1 MTRGEHRLGEP
12 SLRTLRSV
20 ALFASLD
27 DAERHRLEGACQWR
41 TYRPGQQVIESGSD
55 GKEVFFVVQGAV
67 NIINF
72 SPSRREVAFATA
84 REGDYFGE
92 LAAIDQ
98 LPRSASAVAIEESL
112 LAALP
117 SEVFV
122 DLLKRRVE
130 VTFRVLQGLT
140 HIVRTSDVR
149 IMELST
155 LPATQRVYAELLRMA
170 VPDAAVPSLWV
181 VRPLPPL
188 REIASRVST
197 TRETVA
203 RALSQLYP
211 TGLLRRKGRNLYLMD
226 RRRFEE
232 IANALQV
239 RGGRAEE

>member
-1 MTRGEHRLGEP
+1 MGKVERRIAEAP
-12 SLRTLRSV
+12 ARTLKGIAV
-20 ALFASLD
+20 FDSLD
-27 DAERHRLEGACQWR
+27 DAERQRIESSCQWR
-41 TYRPGQQVIESGSD
+41 TYRPGQPVIESGSD
-55 GKEVFFVVQGAV
+55 GKEVFFVVRGVV

-72 SPSRREVAFATA
+72 SHSRREVAFAIA

-98 LPRSASAVAIEESL
+98 LPRSASAVAVEESF

-117 SEVFV
+117 SDVFV

-130 VTFRVLQGLT
+130 VTFRVLQGLA
-140 HIVRTSDVR
+140 HMVRTSDVR

-170 VPDAAVPSLWV
+170 VPDAAVPTLWV

-188 REIASRVST
+188 REVASRVST

-232 IANALQV
+232 IANALQS

>member
-1 MTRGEHRLGEP
+1 MSKGDRRIVE
-12 SLRTLRSV
+12 SLPRSLKGV
-20 ALFASLD
+20 ALFDSVD
-27 DAERHRLEGACQWR
+27 DAERQRLEGACQWR
-41 TYRPGQQVIESGSD
+41 VYRPGQPVLESGGD
-55 GKEVFFVVQGAV
+55 GREVLFIVHGAV

-72 SPSRREVAFATA
+72 SSTRREVAFAIA

-92 LAAIDQ
+92 LSAIDQ

-112 LAALP
+112 IAILP
-117 SEVFV
+117 SDVFV

-130 VTFRVLQGLT
+130 VTFRVLQGLA
-140 HIVRTSDVR
+140 HMVRTSDVR

-155 LPATQRVYAELLRMA
+155 LPATQRVYSELLRMA

-203 RALSQLYP
+203 RSLGQLYP

-232 IANALQV
+232 IANALQH
-239 RGGRAEE
+239 RGARSEE

>member
-1 MTRGEHRLGEP
+1 MGKVERKIAEAP
-12 SLRTLRSV
+12 VRTLKGIV
-20 ALFASLD
+20 LFDRLD
-27 DAERHRLEGACQWR
+27 DAERQRLEAACQWR
-41 TYRPGQQVIESGSD
+41 TYRPGQPVIESGSD
-55 GKEVFFVVQGAV
+55 GKEVLFIVRGAV

-72 SPSRREVAFATA
+72 SPSRREVAFAIA

-98 LPRSASAVAIEESL
+98 LPRSASAVAVEESF

-130 VTFRVLQGLT
+130 VTFRVLQGLA
-140 HIVRTSDVR
+140 HMVRTSDVR

-170 VPDAAVPSLWV
+170 VPDAAVPTLWV

-188 REIASRVST
+188 REVASRVST

-232 IANALQV
+232 IANALQS
-239 RGGRAEE
+239 RSGRSED

>member
-1 MTRGEHRLGEP
+1 MGKLDRRIVDAP
-12 SLRTLRSV
+12 SRSLKGIG
-20 ALFASLD
+20 LFEGLD
-27 DAERHRLEGACQWR
+27 DAERQRLESHCQWR
-41 TYRPGQQVIESGSD
+41 GYRPGQPVIESGSA
-55 GKEVFFVVQGAV
+55 GKEVFFVVRGAV

-92 LAAIDQ
+92 LSAIDQ
-98 LPRSASAVAIEESL
+98 LPRSANAVAVEESFL
-112 LAALP
+112 GVLP

-130 VTFRVLQGLT
+130 VTFRVLQGLA
-140 HIVRTSDVR
+140 HIVRISDVR

-232 IANALQV
+232 IANALQ
-239 RGGRAEE
+239 GRAGRGED

>member
-1 MTRGEHRLGEP
+1 MGKVERKIAEAP
-12 SLRTLRSV
+12 ARTLKGIV
-20 ALFASLD
+20 LFDRLD
-27 DAERHRLEGACQWR
+27 DAERQRLEATCQWR
-41 TYRPGQQVIESGSD
+41 TYRPGQPVIESGSD
-55 GKEVFFVVQGAV
+55 GREVLFVVRGAV

-72 SPSRREVAFATA
+72 SPSRREVAFAIA

-98 LPRSASAVAIEESL
+98 LPRSASAVAVEESF

-130 VTFRVLQGLT
+130 VTFRVLQGLA
-140 HIVRTSDVR
+140 HMVRTSDVR

-170 VPDAAVPSLWV
+170 VPDAAVPTLWV

-188 REIASRVST
+188 REVASRVST

-232 IANALQV
+232 IANALQS
-239 RGGRAEE
+239 RSGRSED

>member
-1 MTRGEHRLGEP
+1 MGRGDRRLGEP
-12 SLRTLRSV
+12 LPRTLKGV
-20 ALFASLD
+20 ALFDCLD
-27 DAERHRLEGACQWR
+27 DAERQRLEGYCQWR
-41 TYRPGQQVIESGSD
+41 VYRPGQPVIESGSD
-55 GKEVFFVVQGAV
+55 GKEVMFVVRGAV

-72 SPSRREVAFATA
+72 SSTRREVAFATA

-98 LPRSASAVAIEESL
+98 LPRSASAVAVEESF

-117 SEVFV
+117 SDVFV

-130 VTFRVLQGLT
+130 VTFRVLQGLA
-140 HIVRTSDVR
+140 HMVRTSDVR

-155 LPATQRVYAELLRMA
+155 LPATQRVYSELLRMA

-203 RALSQLYP
+203 RSLSQLYP

-226 RRRFEE
+226 RRRVEE
-232 IANALQV
+232 IANALQT
-239 RGGRAEE
+239 RGARSEE

>member
-1 MTRGEHRLGEP
+1 MGRGDHRLAEP
-12 SLRTLRSV
+12 FLRTLKDIP
-20 ALFASLD
+20 LFEGLD
-27 DAERHRLEGACQWR
+27 DAERQRLEASCQWR
-41 TYRPGQQVIESGSD
+41 SYRAGQQVIESGSE
-55 GKEVFFVVQGAV
+55 GTEVFFIVRGAV

-72 SPSRREVAFATA
+72 SASRREIAFATA
-84 REGDYFGE
+84 RAGDCFGE
-92 LAAIDQ
+92 LAAIDG
-98 LPRSASAVAIEESL
+98 LPRSASAVAIDDCF

-117 SEVFV
+117 SDVFV
-122 DLLKRRVE
+122 GLLKRRVE
-130 VTFRVLQGLT
+130 VTFRVLQGLA
-140 HIVRTSDVR
+140 HMVRTSDVR

-203 RALSQLYP
+203 RSLSQLYP

-232 IANALQV
+232 IANALQS
-239 RGGRAEE
+239 RGKE

>member
-1 MTRGEHRLGEP
+1 MSKGDRKIVEP
-12 SLRTLRSV
+12 LPRTLKGVS
-20 ALFASLD
+20 LFDSID
-27 DAERHRLEGACQWR
+27 DAERQRLEAACQWR
-41 TYRPGQQVIESGSD
+41 TYRPGQPVLESGGD
-55 GKEVFFVVQGAV
+55 GREVLFIVRGAV

-72 SPSRREVAFATA
+72 SSTRREVAFAIA
-84 REGDYFGE
+84 REGDYIGE
-92 LAAIDQ
+92 LSAIDQ
-98 LPRSASAVAIEESL
+98 LPRSASAVAIEESFI
-112 LAALP
+112 AILP
-117 SEVFV
+117 SDVFV

-130 VTFRVLQGLT
+130 VTFRVLQGLA
-140 HIVRTSDVR
+140 HMVRTSDVR

-155 LPATQRVYAELLRMA
+155 LPATQRVYSELLRMA

-203 RALSQLYP
+203 RSLGQLYP

-232 IANALQV
+232 IANALQH
-239 RGGRAEE
+239 RGGRGEE

>member
-1 MTRGEHRLGEP
+1 MGRGDRRIAEP
-12 SLRTLRSV
+12 LPRSLKNIG
-20 ALFASLD
+20 LFEGLD
-27 DAERHRLEGACQWR
+27 DAERQRLESCCQWR
-41 TYRPGQQVIESGSD
+41 SYRPGQQVIESGSE
-55 GKEVFFVVQGAV
+55 GKEVFFVVRGSV

-72 SPSRREVAFATA
+72 SASRREIAFATA

-92 LAAIDQ
+92 LAALDH
-98 LPRSASAVAIEESL
+98 LPRSASAVAADECF

-130 VTFRVLQGLT
+130 VTFRVLQGLA
-140 HIVRTSDVR
+140 HMVRTSDVR

-155 LPATQRVYAELLRMA
+155 LPATQRVYTELLRMA

-226 RRRFEE
+226 RRRLEE
-232 IANALQV
+232 IANALQGRS
-239 RGGRAEE
+239 RGDE

>member
-1 MTRGEHRLGEP
+1 LAR
-12 SLRTLRSV
+12 SLRGI
-20 ALFASLD
+20 ALFEGLD
-27 DAERHRLEGACQWR
+27 DAERQRLEACCQWR
-41 TYRPGQQVIESGSD
+41 SYRPGQQVIESGSD
-55 GKEVFFVVQGAV
+55 GKEVFLVVRGSV

-72 SPSRREVAFATA
+72 LPSRREVAFATA

-92 LAAIDQ
+92 LAAIDRQ
-98 LPRSASAVAIEESL
+98 PRSATAVAADECF

-117 SEVFV
+117 SDLFV

-130 VTFRVLQGLT
+130 VTFRVLQGLA
-140 HIVRTSDVR
+140 HMVRTGDVR
-149 IMELST
+149 ILELST
-155 LPATQRVYAELLRMA
+155 LPATQRVYTELLRMA
-170 VPDAAVPSLWV
+170 VPDAAVPTLWV

-211 TGLLRRKGRNLYLMD
+211 TGLLRRKGRNLYVMD

-232 IANALQV
+232 IANALQS
-239 RGGRAEE
+239 RSRAED

>member
-1 MTRGEHRLGEP
+1 MGKVERRVAEAP
-12 SLRTLRSV
+12 VRTLKGI
-20 ALFASLD
+20 ALFNSLD
-27 DAERHRLEGACQWR
+27 DGERQRLESQCQWR
-41 TYRPGQQVIESGSD
+41 SYRPGQPVIESGSA
-55 GKEVFFVVQGAV
+55 GKEVFFVVRGAV

-72 SPSRREVAFATA
+72 SPSRREVAFAIA

-92 LAAIDQ
+92 LSAIDQ
-98 LPRSASAVAIEESL
+98 LPRSASAVAVEESFL
-112 LAALP
+112 GALP
-117 SEVFV
+117 AELFV

-130 VTFRVLQGLT
+130 VTFRVLQGLA

-203 RALSQLYP
+203 RSLSQLYP

-232 IANALQV
+232 IANALQ
-239 RGGRAEE
+239 GRAARGED

>member
-1 MTRGEHRLGEP
+1 MGKVERKIAEAP
-12 SLRTLRSV
+12 VRTLKGIV
-20 ALFASLD
+20 LFDRLD
-27 DAERHRLEGACQWR
+27 DAERQRLEATCQWR
-41 TYRPGQQVIESGSD
+41 TYRPGQPVIESGSD
-55 GKEVFFVVQGAV
+55 GREVFFVVRGAV

-72 SPSRREVAFATA
+72 SPSRREVAFAIA

-98 LPRSASAVAIEESL
+98 LPRSASAVAVEESF
-112 LAALP
+112 LATLP

-130 VTFRVLQGLT
+130 VTFRVLQGLA
-140 HIVRTSDVR
+140 HMVRTSDVR

-170 VPDAAVPSLWV
+170 VPDAAVPTLWV

-188 REIASRVST
+188 REVASRVST

-232 IANALQV
+232 IANALQS
-239 RGGRAEE
+239 RSGRSED

>member
-1 MTRGEHRLGEP
+1 MGKGDRKLGEP
-12 SLRTLRSV
+12 LPRTLKGI
-20 ALFASLD
+20 ALFDRLD
-27 DAERHRLEGACQWR
+27 DEERQRLEAVCQWR
-41 TYRPGQQVIESGSD
+41 VYRPGQPVIESGSD
-55 GKEVFFVVQGAV
+55 GREVLFIVRGSV

-72 SPSRREVAFATA
+72 SATRREVAFATA

-130 VTFRVLQGLT
+130 VTFRVLQGLA
-140 HIVRTSDVR
+140 HMVRTSDVR

-155 LPATQRVYAELLRMA
+155 LPATQRVYSELLRMA

-203 RALSQLYP
+203 RSLSQLYP

-232 IANALQV
+232 IANALQT
-239 RGGRAEE
+239 RGSRTEE